1 MPGNMLYYTRKY
13 GGDRKDKDDM
23 KRLLVSL
30 CCVALLTGAVPLLIA
45 ADETEP
51 PATSTTSSSTGTET
65 TPTTESTGS
74 TDSTE
79 STDPTGATDPTEPS
93 PDFTYSEY
101 NRIYDEES
109 GILSVIWNYAEGGG
123 ADVIAVVVDGREYA
137 VSGSM
142 GRFSV
147 DLGQLSAGSH
157 TLAYVFRMPDGTTR
171 TEQME
176 PLVRSTTETLA
187 LSMDVQPGAVTAV
200 LTNSAGQAVADY
212 PLQFILNL
220 ATTLNYTT
228 DSNGR
233 VYFTVSGTLT
243 SVSCI
248 APARTV
254 GAVTYTGASASWQS
268 DSGEVTNASPSDDG
282 EDDWTTTTRSRWSAT
297 QTTRTTGT
305 VRTYKTIQGAGTT
318 STEGAQVAVNATF
331 DEGVVEAF
339 GLTNDDFNQRARL
352 LMDAGL
358 YSSLVGNTKATVMMT
373 LGYNPFEITDQHI
386 SELVS
391 GKSRYS
397 RYTDI
402 KRVAVTMGLQFVDE
416 NQQIV
421 PIEIAPEGS
430 YTVRLPVPES
440 MVDCPVLAVAI
451 IEEDGLSHLIDVQ
464 VKNGYMEFVTNGFT
478 SIAVLGFGDHA
489 VRTGGGVAWQLIV
502 LLVVGVLM
510 LIAAGLLMYF
520 FVWRKP
526 KPAAQAAG
534 EQAAVD
540 QPQDETGSADFP
552 GEGGEQSVVDQILSE
567 REGTAGGKQIQ
578 PPEDDDGYDLY
589 SSDSRRP
596 RP

>member
-1 MPGNMLYYTRKY
+1 MLYYTRKY

-464 VKNGYMEFVTNGFT
+464 VQNGYMEFVTNGFT

-502 LLVVGVLM
+502 LLAVGVLM

-534 EQAAVD
+534 EQAAAD
-540 QPQDETGSADFP
+540 QPQDETGPADFP
-552 GEGGEQSVVDQILSE
+552 GKGGEQSAVDQILSE
-567 REGTAGGKQIQ
+567 REGTAGGEKQIQ

>member
-1 MPGNMLYYTRKY
+1 
-13 GGDRKDKDDM
+13 M

-30 CCVALLTGAVPLLIA
+30 CCVALLTGVVPLLIA

-51 PATSTTSSSTGTET
+51 PTTSATSSSTGTET
-65 TPTTESTGS
+65 IPTTEPTGS
-74 TDSTE
+74 TDPTE
-79 STDPTGATDPTEPS
+79 STDPTGATDPTEPP

-109 GILSVIWNYAEGGG
+109 GILSVIWNYAQGGG

-176 PLVRSTTETLA
+176 PLMRSTTEALT

-248 APARTV
+248 APARTI

-268 DSGEVTNASPSDDG
+268 SGGGVTAAEPSDDG

-318 STEGAQVAVNATF
+318 STEGAQIAVNATF

-352 LMDAGL
+352 LMDAEL

-451 IEEDGLSHLIDVQ
+451 IEKDGLSHLIDVQ

-510 LIAAGLLMYF
+510 LTAAGLLMYF

-534 EQAAVD
+534 EQAAAD
-540 QPQDETGSADFP
+540 QPQGETGPADLP
-552 GEGGEQSVVDQILSE
+552 GEGGEQSVVDQIVSE
-567 REGTAGGKQIQ
+567 REGTTGGEKQIQ

>member
-1 MPGNMLYYTRKY
+1 
-13 GGDRKDKDDM
+13 M

-51 PATSTTSSSTGTET
+51 PTTSTTSSSTGTET

-74 TDSTE
+74 TDPTE
-79 STDPTGATDPTEPS
+79 STGSTGATDPTNP
-93 PDFTYSEY
+93 PQDFTYSEY

-109 GILSVIWNYAEGGG
+109 GILSVIWNYAQGGG

-176 PLVRSTTETLA
+176 PLVRSTTEALT
-187 LSMDVQPGAVTAV
+187 LSMDVQPGVVTAV

-233 VYFTVSGTLT
+233 VSFTVSGTLT

-248 APARTV
+248 APARTI
-254 GAVTYTGASASWQS
+254 GAVTYNGASASWQS
-268 DSGEVTNASPSDDG
+268 DSGEVTNADPSDDE

-305 VRTYKTIQGAGTT
+305 VRTYRTIQGAGTT
-318 STEGAQVAVNATF
+318 STEGAQVAVNVTF

-339 GLTNDDFNQRARL
+339 DLTNDDFNQRARL

-358 YSSLVGNTKATVMMT
+358 YSSLVGKTKATVMMT

-502 LLVVGVLM
+502 LLVVGVIM
-510 LIAAGLLMYF
+510 LAGAGLLMYF

-534 EQAAVD
+534 EQAAAD
-540 QPQDETGSADFP
+540 QLQDETGPADLP
-552 GEGGEQSVVDQILSE
+552 GDGGEQSVVDQILSE
-567 REGTAGGKQIQ
+567 REGMTDGGKQIQ